1 MVYASGG
8 GVNAKDASNDI
19 YRQDAKDGTHQVN
32 GDVNVLPSPPVC
44 AFDVLGGLGVLSAT
58 GGEKK
63 IDPPQFINPG
73 MVLKFALSLSSRCLP
88 DQV

>member
-1 MVYASGG
+1 MLSGLSLG
-8 GVNAKDASNDI
+8 NQT
-19 YRQDAKDGTHQVN
+19 QD
-32 GDVNVLPSPPVC
+32 S
-44 AFDVLGGLGVLSAT
+44 LGGLGVLSAT

>member
-1 MVYASGG
+1 MILLITPTRLILQARDTEHCWLLSGLSLG
-8 GVNAKDASNDI
+8 KQT
-19 YRQDAKDGTHQVN
+19 QD
-32 GDVNVLPSPPVC
+32 S
-44 AFDVLGGLGVLSAT
+44 LGGLGVLSAT